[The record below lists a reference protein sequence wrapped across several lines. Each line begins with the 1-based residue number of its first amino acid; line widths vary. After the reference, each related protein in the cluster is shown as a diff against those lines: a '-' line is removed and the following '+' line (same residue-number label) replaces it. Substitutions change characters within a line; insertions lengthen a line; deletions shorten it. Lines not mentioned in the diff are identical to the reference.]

1 MNKLA
6 VKNIVDDALY
16 KALES
21 DLTSRIQSFQTFRTY
36 TVGAGAAGSEHR
48 LALGTEKWNISR
60 HISEQ
65 GRHHI
70 GVAALQCEPGSPKGT
85 QEGRSSGCSQP
96 SIEPHG
102 SSRCGNTGNWPA
114 RRRCT
119 RKE

>member
-48 LALGTEKWNISR
+48 LALGTETWSISAT
-60 HISEQ
+60 S
-65 GRHHI
+65 
-70 GVAALQCEPGSPKGT
+70 VNKDVTTSVL
-85 QEGRSSGCSQP
+85 QP
-96 SIEPHG
+96 SNVSQG
-102 SSRCGNTGNWPA
+102 ALRA
-114 RRRCT
+114 L
-119 RKE
+119 RKDAPQAAASPP